1 MSMPPTLPEEL
12 VENARR
18 YCCTRDSSM
27 PVDAQMISYLQ
38 SKQKV
43 EGQLRELSQQGFFI
57 ASALPSW
64 MWGSHDATAHTGGA
78 ACLRYPRSQAAA
90 CSTSWGQFPFGRTRG
105 AGMLRVAEGGHSSQ
119 RKPSATSLESIRL

>member
-90 CSTSWGQFPFGRTRG
+90 CSTSWGAVPVWTYERRRHASCCRRWALQSKETKRD
-105 AGMLRVAEGGHSSQ
+105 VA
-119 RKPSATSLESIRL
+119 